1 MKVNTTTEWNKC
13 GLQGDTLTILKD
25 DGEWIKELVTN
36 LRNCK
41 SSEIKRQAEHDFH
54 AEMTERYGGH
64 ISGILLMYVW
74 DKTKQE
80 TYA

>member
-25 DGEWIKELVTN
+25 DGEWIKELVNN

-41 SSEIKRQAEHDFH
+41 SSEIKRQ
-54 AEMTERYGGH
+54 MTERYGGH
-64 ISGILLMYVW
+64 ISGMLLMYVW